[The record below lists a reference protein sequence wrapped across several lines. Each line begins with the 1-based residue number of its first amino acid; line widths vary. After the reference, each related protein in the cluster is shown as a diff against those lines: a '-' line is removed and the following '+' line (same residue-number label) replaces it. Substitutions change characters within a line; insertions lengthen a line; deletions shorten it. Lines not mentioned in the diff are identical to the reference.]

1 MLLKV
6 SSKTLV
12 GQDKHNFS
20 IDYNNIT
27 LPYEKDYEIAL
38 VQYSMP
44 YSWHNLSSKYNN
56 NVFSYSTNGGGSYT
70 NITIPNGNYSIEEL
84 NDYIVSTLGN
94 SNIVIQAN
102 FNTGRVEL
110 VLANNHGVDFS
121 VANSFRGLL
130 GFDSA
135 VVVNTSGVTTTTS
148 ATNPADINRGIEAIS
163 IHTNLVDAKNSL
175 LNEKFST
182 SIFSFVP
189 KTGPQSILA
198 ENIPNPIYVGV
209 SLHGPLGR
217 IQYSVRDN
225 LGNIVDLEGES
236 ITLTFHLREH
246 QEVLHNK

>member
-84 NDYIVSTLGN
+84 NDYIAATLGN
-94 SNIVIQAN
+94 TNIVIQAN
-102 FNTGRVEL
+102 FNTGRVEV
-110 VLANNHGVDFS
+110 VLANNHGIDFS

-135 VVVNTSGVTTTTS
+135 LIVNTSGATATTS

-163 IHTNLVDAKNSL
+163 IHSDLVDAKNSL

-189 KTGPQSILA
+189 KTSPQSILA
-198 ENIPNPIYVGV
+198 ENVPNPIYVGV
-209 SLHGPLGR
+209 SIHGPLGR
-217 IQYSVRDN
+217 IQFSVRDN
-225 LGNIVDLEGES
+225 LGNIIDLEGES

-246 QEVLHNK
+246 QEVLHN